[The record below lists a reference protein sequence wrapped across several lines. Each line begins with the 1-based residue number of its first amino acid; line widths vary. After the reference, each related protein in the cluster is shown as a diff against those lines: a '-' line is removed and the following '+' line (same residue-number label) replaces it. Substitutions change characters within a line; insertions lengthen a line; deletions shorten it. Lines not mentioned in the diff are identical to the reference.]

1 MAAQDEMPLDTGI
14 TGSTPSNPR
23 RNPTEILSSPEVQRL
38 MLAIAERPHTRA
50 EVEAA
55 IAGRFFDVDDM
66 VAVGLLR
73 EEKGRLWIDFNLLRV
88 DDQKRILAATE
99 SIGSKA
105 VEAPQRR
112 RHPDKL
118 FIAILWRLS
127 HRSVAHRSD
136 RRTTRTE
143 TFVS

>member
-1 MAAQDEMPLDTGI
+1 
-14 TGSTPSNPR
+14 
-23 RNPTEILSSPEVQRL
+23 